1 MCDLPSVGREADG
14 IVPLHGGVEPVGR
27 EDDWYKV
34 ARGVSYDICYDS
46 LRRNRSVHP
55 SGLPTYCQTRSAVM
69 SISIQPWHGPLK
81 MSVCMTPASVPLAWG
96 V

>member
-1 MCDLPSVGREADG
+1 MLNDLRVCERHALWPHNEMRWD
-14 IVPLHGGVEPVGR
+14 
-27 EDDWYKV
+27 
-34 ARGVSYDICYDS
+34 
-46 LRRNRSVHP
+46 
-55 SGLPTYCQTRSAVM
+55 LPTYFQTRSAVM